1 MSGKDGRKKRAYR
14 PPTIVT
20 EQLFERRSLACG
32 KGPRGRGRGGCARN
46 QRVS

>member
-1 MSGKDGRKKRAYR
+1 MNRDGGGKKRPYR
-14 PPTIVT
+14 PPTVKT

-32 KGPRGRGRGGCARN
+32 KLPRGRGRGGCGRN